1 MKRNKWLSRIVSGLL
16 TAALV
21 LSLCPAVS
29 AAEGRVSI
37 GTLEELT
44 AFAQRCAS
52 DRYSE
57 GLEAVL
63 TADIDAGGTAVSVP
77 IFLGSFDGQGHKITG
92 LRLEESNSVYGL
104 FSRIEAGGTVQN
116 LTIEGE
122 VSPSGTQ
129 NKVGGLAGE
138 NYGSIES
145 YRFSGLVSGGEAVG
159 GIAGYNEGT
168 VTDCT
173 VSGVVRGTRYTG
185 GIAGQNAGTLL
196 RCENGAAVNTT
207 VTEETWSADN
217 LENLESSLYSI
228 LKKEGVAETAVTTD
242 TGGVAGYSTGAI
254 QSCVNTGSVGYPHVG
269 YNVGGIAGRQNGYL
283 ASCVNRGDIQ
293 GRKDVGGIVGQ
304 MVPDITLD
312 TSPGALEELQNE
324 LNTLQNL
331 IDRTLD
337 DAQSASDTVTGRVS
351 RISNYADSAQDSA
364 HTLTG
369 QVGDFVD
376 NNVSTANNLLL
387 LAERYIGKAAP
398 ILSELSAASRSVAES
413 ISGARDLV
421 EMLDDGLAYND
432 QFLAQLQSFYT
443 ETKAA
448 CDDLA
453 AALDELE
460 RALELIDDGPAL
472 PDTSQLRADIDALRE
487 AAGNLEATIGR
498 AMEEIGISGVVTPD
512 TAAQL
517 LRELKA
523 VLDGYAAVNRD
534 AADILLHTDFG
545 ALRDMNEETLRQFAQ
560 AIENAVS
567 GFSSAASHFG
577 SAMEHL
583 RQALGTLRIINAR
596 ADKVLGQADDTLAS
610 AQDAANSFSRAMSK
624 AARWSRDLSREDP
637 GTFSPLGQSF
647 DDSSDALNASLSGI
661 STELSALNSEINSS
675 STVLLSDLR
684 AVNDQ
689 FMKVMNQF
697 LNILNNTQNLDYTD
711 IFEDVSEESLESAS
725 RGKVLECENRGAVT
739 GDRNAGGIAGSMAI
753 EYDLDPED
761 DLLSSDDRSSHF
773 TYQTKAILLDCSNYG
788 PVQAKKSCAGGVTG
802 RMDLG
807 TVSRCS
813 GWGDVSS
820 ESGDYVGGVAGL
832 SLSSVRES
840 SAKCTLSGGKYVG
853 GIVGSGSRVSDCVSM
868 VEIADCTQLGGAI
881 AGEITGEY
889 SGNRFVSDTLAGVDR
904 VSLSGKAEPVDYDA
918 LCQSED
924 LPENF
929 RKLTL
934 TFTADGETLKEV
946 PFNYGAS
953 FSAEVYP
960 EAPEKEWYYVQWS
973 TDSLDALC
981 FDTVVTAEYEPYVT
995 TLAAEPGEDGRPGIL
1010 AEGNFR
1016 QGDQLQ
1022 VEKSTVPVPGS
1033 DDLVETWTLELPGD
1047 NQEEH
1052 TVRWRLPDGKKRYVV
1067 YTDSGSGWEEAES
1080 EVIGSYLCFSMT
1092 GSGRFSVTPA
1102 DRVSWEIWAGLAG
1115 GCGAALVVL
1124 LLCLIV
1130 KKKKKKAE

>member
-44 AFAQRCAS
+44 AFAKRCAS

-104 FSRIEAGGTVQN
+104 FSRIEAGGTVKD
-116 LTIEGE
+116 LTVEGE

-138 NYGSIES
+138 NYGSIENC
-145 YRFSGLVSGGEAVG
+145 RFSGLVSGGKAVG

-207 VTEETWSADN
+207 VTEETWSADD

-228 LKKEGVAETAVTTD
+228 LKKEDVEETAVTTD

-337 DAQSASDTVTGRVS
+337 DAQSASDTVTGQVS

-376 NNVSTANNLLL
+376 DNVSTANNLLL

-398 ILSELSAASRSVAES
+398 ILSELSAAARSVADT
-413 ISGARDLV
+413 ISEARELL

-432 QFLAQLQSFYT
+432 QFLAQLQSFCA

-560 AIENAVS
+560 AMENAVS
-567 GFSSAASHFG
+567 GSSSAASHFG
-577 SAMEHL
+577 SAMEYL
-583 RQALGTLRIINAR
+583 RQALGTLRIINAG
-596 ADKVLGQADDTLAS
+596 ADK
-610 AQDAANSFSRAMSK
+610 
-624 AARWSRDLSREDP
+624 
-637 GTFSPLGQSF
+637 
-647 DDSSDALNASLSGI
+647 
-661 STELSALNSEINSS
+661 
-675 STVLLSDLR
+675 
-684 AVNDQ
+684 
-689 FMKVMNQF
+689 
-697 LNILNNTQNLDYTD
+697 ILEQVD
-711 IFEDVSEESLESAS
+711 
-725 RGKVLECENRGAVT
+725 
-739 GDRNAGGIAGSMAI
+739 
-753 EYDLDPED
+753 
-761 DLLSSDDRSSHF
+761 
-773 TYQTKAILLDCSNYG
+773 
-788 PVQAKKSCAGGVTG
+788 
-802 RMDLG
+802 
-807 TVSRCS
+807 
-813 GWGDVSS
+813 
-820 ESGDYVGGVAGL
+820 
-832 SLSSVRES
+832 
-840 SAKCTLSGGKYVG
+840 
-853 GIVGSGSRVSDCVSM
+853 
-868 VEIADCTQLGGAI
+868 
-881 AGEITGEY
+881 
-889 SGNRFVSDTLAGVDR
+889 DTLAGVDR

-960 EAPEKEWYYVQWS
+960 EAPEKGGVLRSVEHGFS
-973 TDSLDALC
+973 
-981 FDTVVTAEYEPYVT
+981 
-995 TLAAEPGEDGRPGIL
+995 GRPLLRHGGHGGI
-1010 AEGNFR
+1010 
-1016 QGDQLQ
+1016 
-1022 VEKSTVPVPGS
+1022 
-1033 DDLVETWTLELPGD
+1033 
-1047 NQEEH
+1047 
-1052 TVRWRLPDGKKRYVV
+1052 
-1067 YTDSGSGWEEAES
+1067 
-1080 EVIGSYLCFSMT
+1080 
-1092 GSGRFSVTPA
+1092 
-1102 DRVSWEIWAGLAG
+1102 
-1115 GCGAALVVL
+1115 
-1124 LLCLIV
+1124 
-1130 KKKKKKAE
+1130 

>member
-1 MKRNKWLSRIVSGLL
+1 MKRNKWLSRVVSGLL
-16 TAALV
+16 AAVLV

-63 TADIDAGGTAVSVP
+63 TADIDAGGTAVSIP

-138 NYGSIES
+138 NYGSIEGC
-145 YRFSGLVSGGEAVG
+145 RFSGLVSGGKAVG

-207 VTEETWSADN
+207 VTEETWSADD
-217 LENLESSLYSI
+217 LESSLYSI
-228 LKKEGVAETAVTTD
+228 LKKEDVEETAVTTD

-337 DAQSASDTVTGRVS
+337 DAQSASDTVSGRVS
-351 RISNYADSAQDSA
+351 RISGYADSAQDSA

-376 NNVSTANNLLL
+376 DNVSTANNLLL

-421 EMLDDGLAYND
+421 EMLDDGLVYND

-498 AMEEIGISGVVTPD
+498 AMEEIGHQRCGNAGHGGPASPGAQGGAGRLCGGEPGRGGHSAPHGLRG
-512 TAAQL
+512 AAGHE
-517 LRELKA
+517 RGDPPA
-523 VLDGYAAVNRD
+523 VRPGHGKRRQRLF
-534 AADILLHTDFG
+534 FG
-545 ALRDMNEETLRQFAQ
+545 GFPLRQRHGVPPAG
-560 AIENAVS
+560 S
-567 GFSSAASHFG
+567 GGPPDHQRRG
-577 SAMEHL
+577 
-583 RQALGTLRIINAR
+583 RQ
-596 ADKVLGQADDTLAS
+596 
-610 AQDAANSFSRAMSK
+610 
-624 AARWSRDLSREDP
+624 DP
-637 GTFSPLGQSF
+637 G
-647 DDSSDALNASLSGI
+647 
-661 STELSALNSEINSS
+661 
-675 STVLLSDLR
+675 
-684 AVNDQ
+684 
-689 FMKVMNQF
+689 
-697 LNILNNTQNLDYTD
+697 
-711 IFEDVSEESLESAS
+711 
-725 RGKVLECENRGAVT
+725 
-739 GDRNAGGIAGSMAI
+739 AGGRRPGTRPGGRF
-753 EYDLDPED
+753 LP
-761 DLLSSDDRSSHF
+761 LP
-773 TYQTKAILLDCSNYG
+773 G
-788 PVQAKKSCAGGVTG
+788 PV
-802 RMDLG
+802 
-807 TVSRCS
+807 
-813 GWGDVSS
+813 
-820 ESGDYVGGVAGL
+820 
-832 SLSSVRES
+832 
-840 SAKCTLSGGKYVG
+840 
-853 GIVGSGSRVSDCVSM
+853 
-868 VEIADCTQLGGAI
+868 
-881 AGEITGEY
+881 
-889 SGNRFVSDTLAGVDR
+889 
-904 VSLSGKAEPVDYDA
+904 P
-918 LCQSED
+918 
-924 LPENF
+924 
-929 RKLTL
+929 
-934 TFTADGETLKEV
+934 
-946 PFNYGAS
+946 
-953 FSAEVYP
+953 
-960 EAPEKEWYYVQWS
+960 
-973 TDSLDALC
+973 
-981 FDTVVTAEYEPYVT
+981 
-995 TLAAEPGEDGRPGIL
+995 GRPG
-1010 AEGNFR
+1010 
-1016 QGDQLQ
+1016 
-1022 VEKSTVPVPGS
+1022 
-1033 DDLVETWTLELPGD
+1033 DLLP
-1047 NQEEH
+1047 
-1052 TVRWRLPDGKKRYVV
+1052 
-1067 YTDSGSGWEEAES
+1067 
-1080 EVIGSYLCFSMT
+1080 
-1092 GSGRFSVTPA
+1092 
-1102 DRVSWEIWAGLAG
+1102 AGA
-1115 GCGAALVVL
+1115 VL
-1124 LLCLIV
+1124 
-1130 KKKKKKAE
+1130 